1 MSDIVIAAII
11 SVGGVA
17 LGAAIS
23 QLMTFLTTRRLISS
37 EYRRMIAQIEREARE
52 RCRERRTER
61 LIETLSRLLAASD
74 PELHRR
80 PPYEEAVALIHRSQ
94 LLLNLGSDAER
105 ALNGK
110 LNELGL
116 ALAGYVQ
123 SPGTDRQVALFRV
136 HGQVIDLSKAVV
148 QGTPCGGA

>member
-94 LLLNLGSDAER
+94 LLLNLESDAER

-123 SPGTDRQVALFRV
+123 SPGTDRQVMLLRV

-148 QGTPCGGA
+148 QGSLCGGA